1 MRILRN
7 GYTVKPAG
15 GSSAWTDG
23 SAASTLLLGEF
34 FGPPAV
40 SATVTATE
48 AADTLTATANL
59 ALKGSTTATEAA
71 DTLTATATLTGGAG
85 AISGSVTA
93 TEAAD
98 TLSATATI
106 TQPSEDAIVGGGGGG
121 IFSGYS
127 RRRRKNT
134 EERDYHA
141 LDRAIEAAIDAGK
154 PKPVPVES
162 VPEPSPEPP
171 APVVELPALPPF
183 RPSAIDFTASAE
195 ALAAAR
201 QSATDLMQSVQAQ
214 EEDDLDMLFMIALA
228 A

>member
-1 MRILRN
+1 MTTLRN
-7 GYTVKPAG
+7 AYTGKPQG
-15 GSSAWTDG
+15 G
-23 SAASTLLLGEF
+23 SAAWADGSEASAILLNEF
-34 FGPPAV
+34 FGAPLAPIE
-40 SATVTATE
+40 STVTATE
-48 AADTLTATANL
+48 AADTLTAT
-59 ALKGSTTATEAA
+59 GE
-71 DTLTATATLTGGAG
+71 LTSASAG
-85 AISGSVTA
+85 GSVTA